1 VTDLTNRLRPRDEAD
16 LAELVRTAKGPLEPI
31 GGATK
36 RALGAPVVDATLLD
50 LAAFDGIV
58 AYEPAELTMSVGA
71 ATPLGVVQRELEAR
85 QQMLAF
91 EPMDPRVLLGS
102 VGMPTIGGTVA
113 AAMAGPRRVKAGG
126 ARDHLLGLKA
136 VNGRGEA
143 FKAGGRVVKNVT
155 GYDVPK
161 LFAGSFGTLG
171 VMTELTLKVLPAP
184 ETETTLLLDADDAAA
199 AIALLSRA
207 LGSSHEVAGAA
218 VVGGRAAIRLEG
230 FGPSVAWRRQA
241 LLRELGSPDAETLE
255 PSMSRAFW
263 RDVRDVR
270 PLSDA
275 PIVWRVSTTPSLAAA
290 FVERV
295 AAATSLRA
303 LFDWGGGLVWLG
315 LDAPH
320 VEAVRGA
327 LQDGHAMLFK
337 APAELRARIPV
348 FQPQPAALADLERRV
363 KASFDPD
370 NKLNP
375 GRMNR

>member
-1 VTDLTNRLRPRDEAD
+1 MTDFSNRLRPRDEAD
-16 LAELVRTAKGPLEPI
+16 LAEIVRGATGPLEPI

-36 RALGAPVVDATLLD
+36 RALGAPVAGAALLD
-50 LAAFDGIV
+50 LAAFDGII
-58 AYEPAELTMSVGA
+58 AYEPAELTLRVGA
-71 ATPLGVVQRELEAR
+71 ATQLGLVQRELDAK

-102 VGMPTIGGTVA
+102 VGAPTVGGTVA
-113 AAMAGPRRVKAGG
+113 AALSGPRRIKSGG

-161 LFAGSFGTLG
+161 LFAGSWGTLG

-184 ETETTLLLDADDAAA
+184 ETERTLLIDADDAAV
-199 AIALLSRA
+199 AISILSRA

-218 VVGGRAAIRLEG
+218 VVNGRAAIRLEG
-230 FGPSVAWRRQA
+230 FGPSVAWRVDA
-241 LLRELGSPDAETLE
+241 LSLELGTPGIELLDVDA
-255 PSMSRAFW
+255 SRGFW

-270 PLSDA
+270 PLANA

-290 FVERV
+290 FVARV
-295 AAATSLRA
+295 AQTTSLRA
-303 LFDWGGGLVWLG
+303 LYDWGGGLIWLG

-320 VEAVRGA
+320 ADAVRGA
-327 LQDGHAMLFK
+327 LVDGHAMLFK
-337 APAELRARIPV
+337 APIEIRARVPV
-348 FQPQPAALADLERRV
+348 FQPSPPALADLERRV
-363 KASFDPD
+363 KQSFDPD
-370 NKLNP
+370 NRLNP
-375 GRMNR
+375 GRTGR